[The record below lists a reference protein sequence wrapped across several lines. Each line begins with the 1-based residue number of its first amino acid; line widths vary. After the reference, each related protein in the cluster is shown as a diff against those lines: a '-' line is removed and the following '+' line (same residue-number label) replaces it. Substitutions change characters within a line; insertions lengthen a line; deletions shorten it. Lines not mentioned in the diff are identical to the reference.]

1 MKKIS
6 LLLLMLV
13 PLLIFSYS
21 IRIGDSLGVWVFGY
35 EEYSASNLIVGPSG
49 EITIPPIGRLNVEGK
64 TIVEVESLITEKMS
78 EFVKNTRIT
87 AGITNYAPFKVNVL
101 GNIPRNGMIDIKQE
115 RIKLS
120 ELISLVGGINNPE
133 KTDKAI
139 IRNENN
145 EEKTVDISWLLKGE
159 KGEDPYIYENS
170 MVIFPVRYDKRV
182 NVFSEFGTQSIDYYD
197 ELTLKT
203 LLSNINVPI
212 KTVDDDLVLIRDSE
226 YLKYSIDNIIKEK
239 DVPLKAG
246 DTILLKQVEKYA
258 YAILNEKTTKIPFEK
273 DEEMT
278 VKNLIAKVQLNPE
291 YVEKITKNGRDL
303 NLSENITT
311 GDFITIKPLE
321 NQIYLSGAF
330 LNTGK
335 IGFDINTKITIPKI
349 LSLSKGF
356 SEDFSGKIIEIN
368 NSGETKTHTIDP
380 MNISDYSELE
390 IKSGSTLI
398 AETEER
404 VAYIMGDI
412 STMTTYNLNDTLYD
426 LLFNYD
432 LTEAYEIRY
441 MVDEKEGTINA
452 SEKEKLR
459 NIELNGKVMI
469 NIEKTKN
476 DSVLYYKEGQ
486 SGAIN
491 KKKVTLMDI
500 FESTGGFAPSNKG
513 TIKVFKNNELIIE
526 YTEQDVKNNPLTEI
540 SKGSYVVVQ
549 PNLDYSYIALMGS
562 VQPKNIRSDI
572 PVSLVEILAGSGF
585 NWDYQESIWIYTA
598 EDKKIEVEVQDINKL
613 RNTMVEPGSIV
624 YVPSIQEQLIYVLGN
639 VARPG
644 TIPYTKEVTLLDAV
658 LKSGNATRAGDLK
671 KVYLF
676 KDGVENPP
684 VSLDISGVVNA
695 TPVKSPMNPE
705 LNPGDIIYI
714 PKNGLASITEVMS
727 TVSTFMGFIN
737 SSVDTYQNVN
747 SLF

>member
-64 TIVEVESLITEKMS
+64 TIEEVESLITEKMS

-87 AGITNYAPFKVNVL
+87 AGITNYGPFKVNVL

-120 ELISLVGGINNPE
+120 ELISMVGGINNPE
-133 KTDKAI
+133 KTDTAI

-145 EEKTVDISWLLKGE
+145 EEKTIDISWLLKGE

-182 NVFSEFGTQSIDYYD
+182 NVFSEFGTQSIDYHD

-203 LLSNINVPI
+203 LLSNINIPI
-212 KTVDDDLVLIRDSE
+212 KTVDDDLVLIRDSK
-226 YLKYSIDNIIKEK
+226 YLTYSIDKIIKEK
-239 DVPLKAG
+239 DVDIKAG

-273 DEEMT
+273 DEKMT
-278 VKNLIAKVQLNPE
+278 VKNLIAKVQLNPD
-291 YVEKITKNGRDL
+291 YIEKIIKNEREL
-303 NLSENITT
+303 KLSETIET

-349 LSLSKGF
+349 LSLSNGF
-356 SEDFSGKIIEIN
+356 SENFSGKVIEIRN
-368 NSGETKTHTIDP
+368 TGETISHKIDP
-380 MNISDYSELE
+380 MNISKYSDLE
-390 IKSGSTLI
+390 ISSGSTLI

-404 VAYIMGDI
+404 LAYLMGDV
-412 STMTTYNLNDTLYD
+412 SSLETYNLNDSLYD
-426 LLFNYD
+426 LLFNYE
-432 LTEAYEIRY
+432 LTEAYEVRY
-441 MVDEKEGTINA
+441 IIDEKEGTLNA
-452 SEKEKLR
+452 SETEKLK
-459 NIELNGKVMI
+459 ELKLSGKVMVNVKKI
-469 NIEKTKN
+469 KN

-486 SGAIN
+486 SGSIN
-491 KKKVTLMDI
+491 KKNVTLIDI
-500 FESTGGFAPSNKG
+500 FEATGGFSPSNQG
-513 TIKVFKNNELIIE
+513 IIKIFENNELIKE
-526 YTEQDVKNNPLTEI
+526 YTEKDIRNNPLTKI
-540 SKGSYVVVQ
+540 PKNTYVVVQ
-549 PNLDYSYIALMGS
+549 PNLDYSYITLMGS

-613 RNTMVEPGSIV
+613 RNTMVEPGAIV

-644 TIPYTKEVTLLDAV
+644 TVPYTKEVTLLDAV
-658 LKSGNATRAGDLK
+658 LKSGNATKAGDLK

-684 VSLDISGVVNA
+684 VSLDISGIVNA

-705 LNPGDIIYI
+705 LSPGDIIYI

-727 TVSTFMGFIN
+727 TVSTFMSFIN